1 MMIKKVEIFFKENGI
16 EPGEARAEANFLVC
30 AVSGLSIEEITL
42 GANIQNEDDIWNLAK
57 KRVETKAPVQHIAGF
72 SYFMGDKFFV
82 TPDVLIPRPETEILV
97 QKSVEIVKKLAGQAI
112 EVSAKKH
119 GNKDVISGQNLV
131 AQSFNILDIGT
142 GSGCIA
148 LEIAKNLPEL
158 ACVDKSAGAT
168 SSTLQAIGQNNN
180 MQALK
185 SAAAPSLEV
194 LGVDISTSAL
204 HVALKN
210 MEALVQERRVV
221 FRKSDIFS
229 SIYDDEKFD
238 IIVSNP
244 PYIPILAKDTL
255 DDVVKNFDPSIALFT
270 QDKDGVEFYEKI
282 LKGAKKHLKPN
293 GYVLFEIGF
302 TNGISQSA
310 IVAEIARS
318 YDFAMEFIEKDLSG
332 IDRVMGFS
340 RQCP

>member
-1 MMIKKVEIFFKENGI
+1 MIIKKIENFFKENGI
-16 EPGEARAEANFLVC
+16 ESNDSRAEANFLVC
-30 AVSGLSIEEITL
+30 AASGLSIEEIIT
-42 GANIQNEDDIWNLAK
+42 GVNIQNEDEIWNLAK
-57 KRVETKAPVQHIAGF
+57 KRVETKAPIQHIAGF

-97 QKSVEIVKKLAGQAI
+97 QKSVEIVKKLAGQVI
-112 EVSAKKH
+112 EGSTKKH
-119 GNKDVISGQNLV
+119 SNKDVLGGQNLV
-131 AQSFNILDIGT
+131 SKSFNILDIGT

-180 MQALK
+180 VQALK

-204 HVALKN
+204 QVALKN
-210 MEALVQERRVV
+210 MEALGQERRVV

-255 DDVVKNFDPSIALFT
+255 DDVVKNFDPSIALFA

-293 GYVLFEIGF
+293 GYVFFEIGF
-302 TNGISQSA
+302 TNGISQST

-318 YDFAMEFIEKDLSG
+318 CGFAMEFIEKDLSG

-340 RQCP
+340 RQCF